1 MCGYRRIAHELAL
14 VNALLLC
21 NDIALNPG
29 PVKTTTCAAC
39 SKSLRSKQS
48 FAECSGCLKW
58 YHFKCFGPELESARL
73 CNVCTDQS
81 GSASDD
87 NIDNGLFL
95 QQGLTDIGAI
105 KGFKIAHQ
113 NIRSIIGKIEELRLV
128 ISEVKSSFHL
138 LTFSETWANEE
149 IFDSELEISG
159 YQLFRRDR
167 GSKGGGLLVYARN
180 DVEVVRRPDLES
192 PTIESLWIEVCPPKS
207 HSFLVGVLYRPP
219 TASNHAVKDYMFTL
233 ESGLQ
238 QAAARGKEVI
248 ILGDLNCDLLAKRNN
263 TSVECRQLKGLL
275 RSENF
280 TRLIHQPTRIT
291 RDSQTL

>member
-1 MCGYRRIAHELAL
+1 MVILAHDLAL

-73 CNVCTDQS
+73 CSACTDQS

-95 QQGLTDIGAI
+95 QQGLTDIGAT
-105 KGFKIAHQ
+105 KGFKIDHQ

-128 ISEVKSSFHL
+128 ISEEKSSFHL

-167 GSKGGGLLVYARN
+167 GSKGKGSWNKICMY
-180 DVEVVRRPDLES
+180 
-192 PTIESLWIEVCPPKS
+192 VC
-207 HSFLVGVLYRPP
+207 
-219 TASNHAVKDYMFTL
+219 M
-233 ESGLQ
+233 
-238 QAAARGKEVI
+238 
-248 ILGDLNCDLLAKRNN
+248 
-263 TSVECRQLKGLL
+263 
-275 RSENF
+275 
-280 TRLIHQPTRIT
+280 
-291 RDSQTL
+291 